1 MLAVGGAMSGYSG
14 AGRRNWAMPPTIRI
28 MSDRTEAKIGR
39 SMKKWEKRM
48 MAYCAALFRLG
59 DDLAL
64 LRHDLGAGP
73 HHGVGEPVEHHL
85 VVGFQALV
93 HRAQALDQ
101 RPQRHR
107 PRLHDFVVADH
118 EHDLARL

>member
-1 MLAVGGAMSGYSG
+1 MLTVGGAISGYS
-14 AGRRNWAMPPTIRI
+14 ATGRRNWAIPPTIRI

-48 MAYCAALFRLG
+48 TAYCAALFRLG

-64 LRHDLGAGP
+64 LRHDLGAGT
-73 HHGVGEPVEHHL
+73 HHRVGEPVEHHL
-85 VVGFQALV
+85 IVGLQALV
-93 HRAQALDQ
+93 HGAQALDQ

-107 PRLHDFVVADH
+107 PRLYEIVVADH
-118 EHDLARL
+118 EH